1 MSTHALGQWHVPVY
15 NAHARVLLQ
24 TCLLMTFRALASKI
38 DKSFKLAMLPERIPL
53 PQKKPARWKR
63 LKSRQGP
70 MQIRKELNLTY
81 NLNRNTALTR
91 TPCLFFGVLSCW
103 LNLIT
108 LQNNQSRCSTIN
120 LDAFFRSWACGRS
133 GFEMI
138 GGTPKTT
145 RRLDDDVGSKV
156 KRNHRTRLQEKRNA
170 GPITPASQTSA
181 GGHNCKKSMQSRAS
195 PLLM

>member
-1 MSTHALGQWHVPVY
+1 MGSEMCI
-15 NAHARVLLQ
+15 RDSF
-24 TCLLMTFRALASKI
+24 TCAFKKI
-38 DKSFKLAMLPERIPL
+38 KAIVFFAYKPQNVGWQNHGEPRILTSCNCLRHPYIMPDKPSVRKMPL
-53 PQKKPARWKR
+53 PRKNPPRWKR
-63 LKSRQGP
+63 LKSRQGA

-81 NLNRNTALTR
+81 NLNRNTAPSR

-108 LQNNQSRCSTIN
+108 LQNNQTRCSTIN

-145 RRLDDDVGSKV
+145 RRLDDKQLS
-156 KRNHRTRLQEKRNA
+156 
-170 GPITPASQTSA
+170 
-181 GGHNCKKSMQSRAS
+181 
-195 PLLM
+195 